1 MSDPKIVAAAPPLTI
16 KRLVFEAYTTAKA
29 TGWLEGDANCPT
41 QQLAWLGLIH
51 SEVSEAVKPV
61 RVGDMDELV
70 LELADI
76 VIRVA
81 SMSGAMGLDLHS
93 AVRAKLDYN
102 RGRPRKH
109 GKLA

>member
-1 MSDPKIVAAAPPLTI
+1 MSDHKIVAAAPPLTV

-29 TGWLEGDANCPT
+29 TGWLDGRASCPT
-41 QQLAWLGLIH
+41 QQLAWLSLIH
-51 SEVSEAVKPV
+51 SEVSEAVECV
-61 RVGDMDELV
+61 RVGDMEGLD

-81 SMSGAMGLDLHS
+81 SMCGAMGLDLHS
-93 AVRAKLDYN
+93 AVRDKLDYN

-109 GKLA
+109 GKLV